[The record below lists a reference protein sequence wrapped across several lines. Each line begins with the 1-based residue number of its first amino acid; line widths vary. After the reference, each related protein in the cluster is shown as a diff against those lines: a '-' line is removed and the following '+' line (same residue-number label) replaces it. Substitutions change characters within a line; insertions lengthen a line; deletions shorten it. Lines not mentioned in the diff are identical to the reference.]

1 MALEKPVMPSVEEE
15 PPLLPRIA
23 RGEAGAVNDCVRRY
37 GPLVWSW
44 ARRMSPS
51 RADAEDAVQEIFM
64 QLWKSAA
71 TFDANR
77 CSERGFVAMVARR
90 RLIDRLRSQ
99 RARRGLEV
107 ALSPADFDA
116 DTASWLQNDP
126 DAQRA
131 AQLIAA
137 LPEDRRNV
145 VLLFL
150 AYGCSHSEISE
161 RTGMPLGT
169 VKSVVRRSLMLIR
182 AQLGLRVDG
191 GLREEPAR

>member
-1 MALEKPVMPSVEEE
+1 MAPDEPVILPAEEE
-15 PPLLPRIA
+15 PLLPLVA
-23 RGEAGAVNDCVRRY
+23 RGQAGAVNECVRRY

-64 QLWKSAA
+64 QLWKVAA

-77 CSERGFVAMVARR
+77 SSERGFVTLIARR

-99 RARRGLEV
+99 RTRRGREVPLDPVELEAQAV
-107 ALSPADFDA
+107 S
-116 DTASWLQNDP
+116 SLQSEP

-137 LPEDRRNV
+137 LPEDRRTV
-145 VLLFL
+145 LLLFL
-150 AYGCSHSEISE
+150 AHGCSHSEISE

-169 VKSVVRRSLMLIR
+169 VKSMVRRSLMLIR
-182 AQLGLRVDG
+182 EQLGLRVDG
-191 GLREEPAR
+191 GLREEAVR